1 METQVTSKPQTQAV
15 GSAWMDLK
23 NPGAATKAAGGE
35 VVPGVEASGVEAV
48 ALDEEEAAS
57 VPDPEEGVVHR
68 RST

>member
-23 NPGAATKAAGGE
+23 NPGAATKA
-35 VVPGVEASGVEAV
+35 SGVEAV

-57 VPDPEEGVVHR
+57 VPDPEEGVVHS

>member
-1 METQVTSKPQTQAV
+1 
-15 GSAWMDLK
+15 MDLK
-23 NPGAATKAAGGE
+23 NPGAATK
-35 VVPGVEASGVEAV
+35 ASGVEAV

>member
-1 METQVTSKPQTQAV
+1 
-15 GSAWMDLK
+15 MDLK
-23 NPGAATKAAGGE
+23 NPGAATKAA
-35 VVPGVEASGVEAV
+35 GVEASGVEAV